1 MTAFGGSAENRTQ
14 SNCLQDSRSSLR
26 ATEPVVGPL
35 RVELRPRDLKG
46 RCSAIKLGTQIVAGD
61 LAGNR
66 TPIFEARVRCREP
79 LDDKTVWMGSKDSN
93 LEHESQSLER
103 CQLRHFPVQASSK

>member
-1 MTAFGGSAENRTQ
+1 MERRSFTAFKTIGGSGQNRTDTD
-14 SNCLQDSRSSLR
+14 CLQDRCSSLR
-26 ATEPVVGPL
+26 ATEPLVGPL

-66 TPIFEARVRCREP
+66 TPI
-79 LDDKTVWMGSKDSN
+79 S
-93 LEHESQSLER
+93 
-103 CQLRHFPVQASSK
+103 